1 MRGKTELFL
10 KVFSKIKIFLEV
22 ITAVLDFEKKNKQT
36 NDTATE
42 NQPVGT
48 KRLKREL
55 RAEALARIEGAA
67 RTQDDFE
74 KVVEIWDKLDANRE
88 RKERYHEIGRS
99 DVPLDYEAT
108 EDGVCFPRDLNSF
121 IWKQVQKGEF
131 IDAIYNCPYEI
142 HELVTDE
149 YISNI
154 MNSLSPEQKEILY
167 YIAVKG
173 YSTSKIACIRG
184 QTNRNIRKVRNSLL
198 KHIREKIYDYLTS
211 DKEHNMTAREKLF
224 VENYRNMIDNSK

>member
-1 MRGKTELFL
+1 M
-10 KVFSKIKIFLEV
+10 
-22 ITAVLDFEKKNKQT
+22 LDFEKKQEQT

-55 RAEALARIEGAA
+55 RAEALARIESAA

-88 RKERYHEIGRS
+88 RKERYHEVGRS
-99 DVPLDYEAT
+99 DVPLDYEAAK
-108 EDGVCFPRDLNSF
+108 DGVCFPRDLNSF
-121 IWKQVQKGEF
+121 IWKQVQKGDF

-142 HELVTDE
+142 HELVADE
-149 YISNI
+149 Y
-154 MNSLSPEQKEILY
+154 LSEILKNLPPEQKEILY

-173 YSTSKIACIRG
+173 YGTSKIACIRG
-184 QTNRNIRKVRNSLL
+184 QTDRNIRKVRKTLFKKIQKQMYEYLIDN
-198 KHIREKIYDYLTS
+198 KQHIMTEIEK
-211 DKEHNMTAREKLF
+211 RF